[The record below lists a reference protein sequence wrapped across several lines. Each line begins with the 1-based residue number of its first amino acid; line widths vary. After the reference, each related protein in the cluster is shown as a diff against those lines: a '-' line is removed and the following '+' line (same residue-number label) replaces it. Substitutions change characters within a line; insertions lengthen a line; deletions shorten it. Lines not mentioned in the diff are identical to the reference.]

1 MRPRKY
7 LIGMIAGLVG
17 VLALSSLASAEVT
30 SLSIGSQWTPTKQ
43 DKKKRG
49 PAKTFFESNEAHA
62 GDFLGQPGCLGGDDP
77 ACYAYPP
84 AVQSLI
90 TFPKDVGFDPGNLP
104 DCSLGSLIGKST
116 AAAEAA
122 CPRSI
127 VGGGTN
133 VNKTLDGRTLNGVVT
148 AFNGAPSAGNPS
160 LYLHVDVAG
169 VLTNPILNGVVSGN
183 TLRVQIPPVSGS
195 VGEHFDTTLNP
206 VVTRRKKN
214 KKTGEVKKTF
224 YISIRCSKS
233 RTWTTTETVTYQND
247 KTLTDSVSQKC
258 NQKKRKR

>member
-1 MRPRKY
+1 MRLRKY

-43 DKKKRG
+43 VKKKRG

-84 AVQSLI
+84 ALQSLI

-133 VNKTLDGRTLNGVVT
+133 ANKTLDGRTLNGVVT

-160 LYLHVDVAG
+160 LYLHVNVAG
-169 VLTNPILNGVVSGN
+169 VAYQPDPARCHFGQHPEGADPAGLRLSGRA
-183 TLRVQIPPVSGS
+183 LRHDAQPGRHQKEEEQEDGR
-195 VGEHFDTTLNP
+195 GEEDVLHLHQ
-206 VVTRRKKN
+206 VL
-214 KKTGEVKKTF
+214 EVA
-224 YISIRCSKS
+224 YVDDHRD
-233 RTWTTTETVTYQND
+233 RHVPE
-247 KTLTDSVSQKC
+247 
-258 NQKKRKR
+258 